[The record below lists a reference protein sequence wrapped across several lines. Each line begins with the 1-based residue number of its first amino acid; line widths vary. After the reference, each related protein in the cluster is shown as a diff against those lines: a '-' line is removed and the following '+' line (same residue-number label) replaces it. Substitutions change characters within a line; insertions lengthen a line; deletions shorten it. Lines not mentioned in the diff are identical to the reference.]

1 MEIGGRNVSATSV
14 IPGMGTETPDLL
26 TVANASFDIR
36 SDHQSYDFRTREEAW
51 ALWCIALNLLRS
63 NELRRAAFQGH
74 ELSTAG
80 A

>member
-1 MEIGGRNVSATSV
+1 V
-14 IPGMGTETPDLL
+14 GTETQDLL

-36 SDHQSYDFRTREEAW
+36 NDQAAYDFRTREDAW

-63 NELRRAAFQGH
+63 NELRR
-74 ELSTAG
+74 TARQETRPQIRC